1 MLQRSVTVKGVA
13 GLGNRI
19 ITLAWAIRK
28 SRRFNCQVLVDW
40 SDGQIGPKG
49 FDLFSAYFASQA
61 VQQSIVSDWRI
72 HSTARDAKYNL
83 LQSNK
88 ALRLLV
94 RIGRMNS
101 DEFWIKKYG
110 VGNKYILPLDLEI
123 WMRRKAICAA
133 HLPSIEC
140 QEEIGEIFFNQ
151 DTCEKFD
158 SFLPCDIGERIGIH
172 IRHSDKKAE
181 KSFEDVLEQYRDK
194 KIFLATDS
202 KLVRDHALSLN
213 IDMASM
219 STMLHDGKERGGLH
233 HRILG
238 HEEKIQAFE
247 EGALDMYA
255 LSKCRL
261 FVGQSNSSFSR
272 VVKIWR
278 GSLATSFYWD
288 K

>member
-1 MLQRSVTVKGVA
+1 MSQRSVTVKGVA

-28 SRRFNCQVLVDW
+28 SRRFNCQVEVDW

-49 FDLFSAYFASQA
+49 FDLFSEYFASQP
-61 VQQSIVSDWRI
+61 VHQSIVSDWRI
-72 HSTARDAKYNL
+72 HSTSSDAKYNL

-88 ALRLLV
+88 ALRFV
-94 RIGRMNS
+94 ARIGRLKS
-101 DEFWIKKYG
+101 DECWIKKYG
-110 VGNKYILPLDLEI
+110 DGNKYIFPLDLEI
-123 WMRRKAICAA
+123 LMRRKAICAA

-140 QEEIGEIFFNQ
+140 NKEIGEIFFNQ

-158 SFLPCDIGERIGIH
+158 SVLPRDIDERIGIH

-181 KSFEDVLEQYRDK
+181 KSFKYVLEQYRDK

-202 KLVRDHALSLN
+202 ELVRNYALSLN

-219 STMLHDGKERGGLH
+219 ATMLHDGKENGGLH
-233 HRILG
+233 HRVLS
-238 HEEKIQAFE
+238 HEEKLQAFE

-255 LSKCRL
+255 LCQCQL

-272 VVKIWR
+272 VVSVWR
-278 GSLATSFYWD
+278 SGNKTSIYWT
-288 K
+288 